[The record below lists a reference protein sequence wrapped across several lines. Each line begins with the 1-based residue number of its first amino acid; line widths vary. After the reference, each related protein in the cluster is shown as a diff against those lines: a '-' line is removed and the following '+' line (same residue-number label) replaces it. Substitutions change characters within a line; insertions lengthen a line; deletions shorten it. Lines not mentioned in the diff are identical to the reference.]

1 MATNEYRL
9 PDPGEGLT
17 EAEIVSW
24 HVAVGDTIAV
34 NDIVCEVETAKSIVE
49 LPTPY
54 AGTVTA
60 LLVAEGETVAVGT
73 PIIAVSDGV
82 PQEATSPVEP
92 TESTEAPPVATLV
105 GYGPRERQSVRRRRR
120 TPAAEPTPQPVAEPT
135 PQPVVESTAQPAA
148 EPTPQPVA
156 DSTPQP
162 AGRGD
167 GVDRDPSVRTLA
179 KPPVRK
185 LAKDLGI
192 DLREVPPG
200 DGGVVRRP
208 DVEAYAKQIGTS
220 PPPLVEATSPPPLVE
235 ATESIETPPAQSG
248 DRETRIPIKGV
259 RKATAEAMVASAF
272 TAPHVTEWLTVDVSA
287 SMELL
292 DRMRAER
299 RLADV
304 KLSPLLLVVR
314 AVCLALRR
322 TPEMNAS
329 FDDER
334 QEVVLK
340 HDMHIGIAAAT
351 PRGLLV
357 PVVRDADRLSMRD
370 LAETVGD
377 VVATARAGKTQPAEL
392 AGGTFSITNVGVFG
406 VDAGTPILVPGQTGI
421 LAVGAIN
428 RRPWVV
434 DEEIVPR
441 WVATLAVSFDHRV
454 VDGEQGSRFLAD
466 VGRLLED
473 PASALT
479 L

>member
-1 MATNEYRL
+1 MTTHEYRL

-24 HVAVGDTIAV
+24 HVAVGDTVKV

-73 PIIAVSDGV
+73 PIIAVSEGADASAPADV
-82 PQEATSPVEP
+82 SPETAAPPPAEERAETGAELPDAAEP
-92 TESTEAPPVATLV
+92 APVATLV

-120 TPAAEPTPQPVAEPT
+120 SAPAATQSEPAQPEPVQPEPVQPEPVQPEPT
-135 PQPVVESTAQPAA
+135 QPAA
-148 EPTPQPVA
+148 T
-156 DSTPQP
+156 
-162 AGRGD
+162 
-167 GVDRDPSVRTLA
+167 VRTLA

-192 DLREVPPG
+192 DLRQVPPG

-208 DVEAYAKQIGTS
+208 DVEAYARRISTPGAAPETASAAETVAAPAAASGT
-220 PPPLVEATSPPPLVE
+220 
-235 ATESIETPPAQSG
+235 G
-248 DRETRIPIKGV
+248 GGRETRVPVKGV

-272 TAPHVTEWLTVDVSA
+272 TAPHVTEWLTVDVSR

-292 DRMRAER
+292 ERMRDDRA
-299 RLADV
+299 LADV

-322 TPEMNAS
+322 TPEMNAT
-329 FDDER
+329 FDEER
-334 QEVVLK
+334 QEIVLK
-340 HDMHIGIAAAT
+340 HDVHLGIAAAT

-357 PVVRDADRLSMRD
+357 PVVRDADRRPMPE
-370 LAETVGD
+370 LAAEIGE
-377 VVATARAGKTQPAEL
+377 VVRVAREGKTQPADL

-434 DEEIVPR
+434 DEEVVPR
-441 WVATLAVSFDHRV
+441 WVTTLAVSFDHRV

-466 VGRLLED
+466 VGALLED
-473 PASALT
+473 PARALT
-479 L
+479 V

>member
-1 MATNEYRL
+1 MTTNEYKL

-24 HVAVGDTIAV
+24 HVAVGDTLAV

-54 AGTVTA
+54 AGVVTA

-82 PQEATSPVEP
+82 ADEAQGEATPPPRPVE
-92 TESTEAPPVATLV
+92 ESIEAPPVATLV
-105 GYGPRERQSVRRRRR
+105 GYGPRERETVRRRRR
-120 TPAAEPTPQPVAEPT
+120 SAPTPPATSPAPPVEPAPLVEAT
-135 PQPVVESTAQPAA
+135 PPPLVEARS
-148 EPTPQPVA
+148 
-156 DSTPQP
+156 
-162 AGRGD
+162 
-167 GVDRDPSVRTLA
+167 DRDPATLRTLA

-200 DGGVVRRP
+200 DGGIVRRP
-208 DVEAYAKQIGTS
+208 DVEAYAKQIGGGGVSIDSVASTS
-220 PPPLVEATSPPPLVE
+220 GGGEAASTSGGGV
-235 ATESIETPPAQSG
+235 ASTSGGGETG
-248 DRETRIPIKGV
+248 GGNGRETRVPVKGV

-292 DRMRAER
+292 DRLRADR
-299 RLADV
+299 ALSDV
-304 KLSPLLLVVR
+304 KVSPLLLVIR

-322 TPEMNAS
+322 TPEMNATL
-329 FDDER
+329 DEAR

-340 HDMHIGIAAAT
+340 HDVNLGIAAAT

-357 PVVRDADRLSMRD
+357 PVVRDADRLPMRG
-370 LAETVGD
+370 LAEAVGE
-377 VVATARAGKTQPAEL
+377 VVQTARAGKTQPADL

-421 LAVGAIN
+421 LAFGAIN

-434 DEEIVPR
+434 DEQIVPR
-441 WVATLAVSFDHRV
+441 WVTTLAVSFDHRV

-473 PASALT
+473 PANALV